1 MRNRIAQRSA
11 PGAQSALRDCLDA
24 LNSSQSAYAVELS
37 SLLTGY
43 ELEALM
49 IAHDGVASNLPPDST
64 TPTPS
69 TAETV
74 LQTSLPDHRYREDNI
89 KIIKI
94 EKSTEPLG
102 ATVRNEGDAV
112 VVGNSHQLDPFS
124 LLGLFNFVSCAG
136 RVVRG
141 GAADKSGLLHEGD
154 EILEV
159 NGIEMRGKSVNTVC
173 DILAAME
180 GTLTF
185 LIVPA
190 AQARAHSGRESL
202 LHVRAHFDYDPEDDM
217 YIPCRELGMSF
228 QKGDVLHIISQ
239 EDPNWWQ
246 AYREGEEDQTLAG
259 LVPSQSFQYQRE
271 SMRLAAE
278 ERLSKPQRKSST
290 LLCGKTPKRKKK
302 KGTYNEGGY
311 PIYSSAVDGKICTTF
326 NF

>member
-1 MRNRIAQRSA
+1 M
-11 PGAQSALRDCLDA
+11 
-24 LNSSQSAYAVELS
+24 V
-37 SLLTGY
+37 
-43 ELEALM
+43 
-49 IAHDGVASNLPPDST
+49 AHDGVASTLPEDST
-64 TPTPS
+64 SPVPS
-69 TAETV
+69 PAEIV
-74 LQTSLPDHRYREDNI
+74 PKTSLPEHYREDNI

-112 VVGNSHQLDPFS
+112 VV
-124 LLGLFNFVSCAG
+124 G

-159 NGIEMRGKSVNTVC
+159 NGIEMRGKSVNAVC

-190 AQARAHSGRESL
+190 SQTRAHSSRESL

-217 YIPCRELGMSF
+217 YIPCRELGISF

-259 LVPSQSFQYQRE
+259 LVPSQTFQHQRE

-278 ERLSKPQRKSST
+278 ERMSKPQRKSTT
-290 LLCGKTPKRKKK
+290 LLCGKTARKKK
-302 KGTYNEGGY
+302 KKGAYAEAGY
-311 PIYSSAVDGKICTTF
+311 PMYTNAVDGKYLNGRFFLDLLERAFHSCRVRS
-326 NF
+326 

>member
-1 MRNRIAQRSA
+1 
-11 PGAQSALRDCLDA
+11 
-24 LNSSQSAYAVELS
+24 
-37 SLLTGY
+37 
-43 ELEALM
+43 M
-49 IAHDGVASNLPPDST
+49 IAHDGVVATLPPVDT
-64 TPTPS
+64 TVTPTPS
-69 TAETV
+69 TAETIP
-74 LQTSLPDHRYREDNI
+74 QSSLSDHHYREENI

-112 VVGNSHQLDPFS
+112 VI
-124 LLGLFNFVSCAG
+124 G

-190 AQARAHSGRESL
+190 GQSRTHSGRESL

-217 YIPCRELGMSF
+217 YIPCRELGISF

-246 AYREGEEDQTLAG
+246 AYREG
-259 LVPSQSFQYQRE
+259 
-271 SMRLAAE
+271 
-278 ERLSKPQRKSST
+278 K
-290 LLCGKTPKRKKK
+290 LLCFLF
-302 KGTYNEGGY
+302 N
-311 PIYSSAVDGKICTTF
+311 SSSGDK
-326 NF
+326 